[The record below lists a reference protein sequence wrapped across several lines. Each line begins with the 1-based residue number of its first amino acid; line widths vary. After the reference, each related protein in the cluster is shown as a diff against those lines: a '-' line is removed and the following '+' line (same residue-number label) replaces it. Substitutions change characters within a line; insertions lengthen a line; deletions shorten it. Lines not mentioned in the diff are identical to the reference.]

1 MSKCPI
7 DHQRITA
14 FLIKCNKMLE
24 LPFTPFYTQSGGSA
38 EQGEEAFSPLAYW
51 SLAATIGFTV
61 LVYTFEGNLDARQK
75 AAYQKT
81 NFPKELELTVSRI
94 DEDRKKEKNDDANKK
109 PLLEQ
114 LQAKFKN
121 SQTYGKSMECTGTC
135 MERPALVFIDKDI
148 CAD

>member
-1 MSKCPI
+1 
-7 DHQRITA
+7 
-14 FLIKCNKMLE
+14 MLE

>member
-1 MSKCPI
+1 MSKCPV

-14 FLIKCNKMLE
+14 FLIKCNKMFE
-24 LPFTPFYTQSGGSA
+24 LPWTPLYTQSGGSP

-81 NFPKELELTVSRI
+81 TFPKELQLTVSKI

-109 PLLEQ
+109 TLLEQ

-121 SQTYGKSMECTGTC
+121 SQTYGKSVD
-135 MERPALVFIDKDI
+135 RVHSIA
-148 CAD
+148 